1 MAEADRQAMYGQ
13 AAQQL
18 PLGRVGEVDDVAL
31 AYVYCMEQAF
41 GTGVVIKVDGG
52 TVLV

>member
-1 MAEADRQAMYGQ
+1 MYGQ

-18 PLGRVGEVDDVAL
+18 PLGRIGEADDVAL

-41 GTGVVIKVDGG
+41 GTGVVLKVDGG